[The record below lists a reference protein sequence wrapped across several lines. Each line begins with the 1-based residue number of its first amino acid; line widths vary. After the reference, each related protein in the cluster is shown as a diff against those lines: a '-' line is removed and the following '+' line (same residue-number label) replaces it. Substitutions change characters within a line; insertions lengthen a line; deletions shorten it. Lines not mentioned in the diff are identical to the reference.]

1 MGGGVD
7 GHVASFVSELGDMFY
22 DKLVRVGL
30 VEPRVSGSETPSA
43 EPEASRICLGAF
55 LTDYTHRRTDLKE
68 SSKLVYGHVQRNLLE
83 YFEAR
88 TPIADITHGDVVDF
102 GRSLKQSK
110 LARPT
115 IDRRISLARTIFA
128 DAVNHRLIDS
138 NPFDGFRKSL
148 KGIVGRNTKSR
159 QHMVSC
165 DDIARVL
172 DHCPD
177 AEWRCLVALS
187 RFGGLRVPSEALS
200 LKWSDVD
207 WKQNIIRITCPKLE
221 HLEGHGVREIPLFG
235 ELQPFLLECF
245 EAADDG
251 AEYVIERNRP
261 PVLKTGGG
269 WSHANLR
276 TRFAKII
283 RRAGLEQWPRLWHN
297 LRASRQTELADQFPS
312 HVVCAWIGNSESV
325 AREHYLQVT
334 PEHIAKA
341 IASRPLTGVMP
352 QVMPHG
358 VASCGTESQV
368 TIAADEEDGHNSV
381 QRNKKRPHA
390 KTCDRS
396 IVEDRGL
403 ESDFRSRRHG
413 HDLWRLRICRS

>member
-1 MGGGVD
+1 MD
-7 GHVASFVSELGDMFY
+7 
-22 DKLVRVGL
+22 
-30 VEPRVSGSETPSA
+30 
-43 EPEASRICLGAF
+43 
-55 LTDYTHRRTDLKE
+55 
-68 SSKLVYGHVQRNLLE
+68 
-83 YFEAR
+83 
-88 TPIADITHGDVVDF
+88 
-102 GRSLKQSK
+102 QS
-110 LARPT
+110 
-115 IDRRISLARTIFA
+115 
-128 DAVNHRLIDS
+128 
-138 NPFDGFRKSL
+138 
-148 KGIVGRNTKSR
+148 
-159 QHMVSC
+159 Q
-165 DDIARVL
+165 
-172 DHCPD
+172 
-177 AEWRCLVALS
+177 
-187 RFGGLRVPSEALS
+187 
-200 LKWSDVD
+200 
-207 WKQNIIRITCPKLE
+207 
-221 HLEGHGVREIPLFG
+221 G

-276 TRFAKII
+276 TRFAEII

-396 IVEDRGL
+396 LVEDRGSAL
-403 ESDFRSRRHG
+403 GAFPRGYRPKTGQGGSESASVGDENAPTNSTLARLIEAWPTLPPDTQRAILAIVEAAHRR
-413 HDLWRLRICRS
+413 

>member
-1 MGGGVD
+1 MD
-7 GHVASFVSELGDMFY
+7 
-22 DKLVRVGL
+22 
-30 VEPRVSGSETPSA
+30 
-43 EPEASRICLGAF
+43 
-55 LTDYTHRRTDLKE
+55 
-68 SSKLVYGHVQRNLLE
+68 
-83 YFEAR
+83 
-88 TPIADITHGDVVDF
+88 
-102 GRSLKQSK
+102 QS
-110 LARPT
+110 
-115 IDRRISLARTIFA
+115 
-128 DAVNHRLIDS
+128 
-138 NPFDGFRKSL
+138 
-148 KGIVGRNTKSR
+148 
-159 QHMVSC
+159 Q
-165 DDIARVL
+165 
-172 DHCPD
+172 
-177 AEWRCLVALS
+177 
-187 RFGGLRVPSEALS
+187 
-200 LKWSDVD
+200 
-207 WKQNIIRITCPKLE
+207 
-221 HLEGHGVREIPLFG
+221 G

-276 TRFAKII
+276 TRFAEII

-396 IVEDRGL
+396 LVEDRGPEPGAFPRGNRPITGQGGS
-403 ESDFRSRRHG
+403 ESGSVGDENAPTTSTLASLIEAWPTLPPDTQRAILAIVEAAHRR
-413 HDLWRLRICRS
+413 

>member
-1 MGGGVD
+1 MD
-7 GHVASFVSELGDMFY
+7 
-22 DKLVRVGL
+22 
-30 VEPRVSGSETPSA
+30 
-43 EPEASRICLGAF
+43 
-55 LTDYTHRRTDLKE
+55 
-68 SSKLVYGHVQRNLLE
+68 
-83 YFEAR
+83 
-88 TPIADITHGDVVDF
+88 
-102 GRSLKQSK
+102 QS
-110 LARPT
+110 
-115 IDRRISLARTIFA
+115 
-128 DAVNHRLIDS
+128 
-138 NPFDGFRKSL
+138 
-148 KGIVGRNTKSR
+148 
-159 QHMVSC
+159 Q
-165 DDIARVL
+165 
-172 DHCPD
+172 
-177 AEWRCLVALS
+177 
-187 RFGGLRVPSEALS
+187 
-200 LKWSDVD
+200 
-207 WKQNIIRITCPKLE
+207 
-221 HLEGHGVREIPLFG
+221 G

-276 TRFAKII
+276 TRSAKII

-352 QVMPHG
+352 HG

-396 IVEDRGL
+396 LVEDRGSEPGAFPRGNRPVTGQGGS
-403 ESDFRSRRHG
+403 ESGSVGDENALTNSTLASLIEAWPTLPPDTQRAILAIVEAAHRR
-413 HDLWRLRICRS
+413 

>member
-1 MGGGVD
+1 MD
-7 GHVASFVSELGDMFY
+7 
-22 DKLVRVGL
+22 
-30 VEPRVSGSETPSA
+30 
-43 EPEASRICLGAF
+43 
-55 LTDYTHRRTDLKE
+55 
-68 SSKLVYGHVQRNLLE
+68 
-83 YFEAR
+83 
-88 TPIADITHGDVVDF
+88 
-102 GRSLKQSK
+102 QS
-110 LARPT
+110 
-115 IDRRISLARTIFA
+115 
-128 DAVNHRLIDS
+128 
-138 NPFDGFRKSL
+138 
-148 KGIVGRNTKSR
+148 
-159 QHMVSC
+159 Q
-165 DDIARVL
+165 
-172 DHCPD
+172 
-177 AEWRCLVALS
+177 
-187 RFGGLRVPSEALS
+187 
-200 LKWSDVD
+200 
-207 WKQNIIRITCPKLE
+207 
-221 HLEGHGVREIPLFG
+221 G

-403 ESDFRSRRHG
+403 ESEFTNRCG
-413 HDLWRLRICRS
+413 GNTLRIQSTKSESRAAAGAAIASRNARPDAQLQWLIERWEAMSPTTRDQIIHLATVASASHERPW

>member
-1 MGGGVD
+1 MD
-7 GHVASFVSELGDMFY
+7 
-22 DKLVRVGL
+22 
-30 VEPRVSGSETPSA
+30 
-43 EPEASRICLGAF
+43 
-55 LTDYTHRRTDLKE
+55 
-68 SSKLVYGHVQRNLLE
+68 
-83 YFEAR
+83 
-88 TPIADITHGDVVDF
+88 
-102 GRSLKQSK
+102 QS
-110 LARPT
+110 
-115 IDRRISLARTIFA
+115 
-128 DAVNHRLIDS
+128 
-138 NPFDGFRKSL
+138 
-148 KGIVGRNTKSR
+148 
-159 QHMVSC
+159 Q
-165 DDIARVL
+165 
-172 DHCPD
+172 
-177 AEWRCLVALS
+177 
-187 RFGGLRVPSEALS
+187 
-200 LKWSDVD
+200 
-207 WKQNIIRITCPKLE
+207 
-221 HLEGHGVREIPLFG
+221 G

-276 TRFAKII
+276 TRFAKNI

-396 IVEDRGL
+396 LVEDRGSAPGTFPRGNRSVTGQGGAESGSVVAADMAL
-403 ESDFRSRRHG
+403 EAELAWVMSAWGGLSPDTRAAMLAIVEVGQRR
-413 HDLWRLRICRS
+413 